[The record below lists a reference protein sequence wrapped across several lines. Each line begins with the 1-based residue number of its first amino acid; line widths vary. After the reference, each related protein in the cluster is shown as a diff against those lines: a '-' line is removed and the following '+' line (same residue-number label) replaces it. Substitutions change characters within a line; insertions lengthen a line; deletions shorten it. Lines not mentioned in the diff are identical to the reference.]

1 MIRVVEGID
10 SEHSNPEPHTR
21 ETHLTPSLSNSSSL
35 VSLSDYAEQDP
46 AAGVEGSHTPDE
58 KSTV

>member
-21 ETHLTPSLSNSSSL
+21 GTHLTPSLSNSSYP
-35 VSLSDYAEQDP
+35 VSLSDYAEP
-46 AAGVEGSHTPDE
+46 GPVVGVEESHTPDG